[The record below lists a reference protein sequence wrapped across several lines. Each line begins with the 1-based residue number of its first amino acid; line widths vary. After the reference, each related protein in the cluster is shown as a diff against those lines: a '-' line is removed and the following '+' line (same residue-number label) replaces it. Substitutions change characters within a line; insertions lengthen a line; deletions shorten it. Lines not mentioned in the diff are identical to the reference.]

1 MGKEETKVETTN
13 EVKEEKKKSKKGLLI
28 TLIIICS
35 LLLAGLISCLI
46 IIFVKPSFLHGF
58 GEKKITITFDSD
70 GGSKVEKITFV
81 KGDYVKLPKPT
92 KEGFEFGGWFIEKV
106 NDNWDEY
113 FKEGDELTDYW
124 TKMLSDDITLKAK
137 WKNLSIESMTIYFDA
152 KGGKIAGNNSND
164 SQSLV
169 LCNEGVYIVEG
180 LPTATKDGYN
190 FMAWT
195 DKNGTPILDGANLI
209 CEEELRLSATWEKK
223 EEKKDDKK
231 DDKKEEKKTAKCPTG
246 YELSDNKCVTTG
258 TVKEKCPS
266 DTKVDG
272 DLCIKTNDAN
282 AGQRQ
287 CKEYTVAIDG
297 KGHTWTGRGD
307 YYFYGNSYGK
317 CAYYKWTAYTTKSA
331 CDAARDIY
339 HSTVW
344 VSELNGCYASTVMNN
359 YETVCTGDYQFY
371 SSSDLSSKFGIN
383 DNGKCLRK
391 VAKEKFCDSGYTLT
405 AGSCIKTV
413 EPTYE

>member
-1 MGKEETKVETTN
+1 MGKVKAETETK
-13 EVKEEKKKSKKGLLI
+13 EVKQEEVKTEKKKSNKGLLV
-28 TLIIICS
+28 TLIVICS
-35 LLLAGLISCLI
+35 LLLAGLITCLVML
-46 IIFVKPSFLHGF
+46 FVKPNFIFDLG
-58 GEKKITITFDSD
+58 KKTITITFDSD
-70 GGSKVEKITFV
+70 GGSKVEKMKFKEGT
-81 KGDYVKLPKPT
+81 YVELPAST
-92 KEGFEFGGWFIEKV
+92 KEGYEFEGWYIVEINK
-106 NDNWDEY
+106 NDEEY
-113 FKEGDELTDYW
+113 FKVGDQLSDYW
-124 TKMLSDDITLKAK
+124 TRILDDDITVKAK
-137 WKNLSIESMTIYFDA
+137 WIELKENETIMTINYDA
-152 KGGKIAGNNSND
+152 KGGVISGNNSKT
-164 SQSLV
+164 SQEV
-169 LCNEGVYIVEG
+169 VKCVDNAYIMENM
-180 LPTATKDGYN
+180 PTATKEGYR
-190 FMAWT
+190 FMAWA
-195 DKNGTPILDGANLI
+195 DKNGTPILDGASLI
-209 CEEELRLSATWEKK
+209 CNETLDLYATYEKN
-223 EEKKDDKK
+223 EEKQ
-231 DDKKEEKKTAKCPTG
+231 KTAKCPTG

-258 TVKEKCPS
+258 TVNEKCPS

-297 KGHTWTGRGD
+297 KGHTWTGKGD